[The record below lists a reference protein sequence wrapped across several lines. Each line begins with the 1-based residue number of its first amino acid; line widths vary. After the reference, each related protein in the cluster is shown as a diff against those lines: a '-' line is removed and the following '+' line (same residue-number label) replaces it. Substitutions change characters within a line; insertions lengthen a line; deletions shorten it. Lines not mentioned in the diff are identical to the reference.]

1 MPGLARIAFAISVAA
16 HLPAAARAQSQ
27 PVQWPS
33 QGVRILVPVSA
44 GSSTDVLMRAISDRL
59 GRIWPHP
66 IIVENRPGL
75 AGVSAAAKSPPD
87 GHTMIIVSNGHSAIG
102 VLNKSLSF
110 DPVNDFTGVAQVAAV
125 PMLMVA
131 PPTMPVANLRDWLE
145 VAKAKPGEL
154 NIASAGPGT
163 SSNIVA
169 ELFKHHAGI
178 KTVTIQFRGAPEA
191 HLSVMRGDSHAYFT
205 SVPQGL
211 EYIRTNRERALGVSA
226 DKRIAALPELPTIH
240 EAGLTGFTQGA
251 WYGLLAPAATPRA
264 VVERINRDVS
274 AVVTSP
280 EMAIHFEKEGILPVT
295 TSAEAFDGL
304 MRTETERVGR
314 IFRELGIGQQ

>member
-1 MPGLARIAFAISVAA
+1 MPAVALTMLVHLASLFAPMLALA
-16 HLPAAARAQSQ
+16 QTTPATWPAQS
-27 PVQWPS
+27 VK
-33 QGVRILVPVSA
+33 ILVPVSA
-44 GSSTDVLMRAISDRL
+44 GSSTDILMRAISDRL
-59 GRIWPHP
+59 ARVWPHA

-87 GHTMIIVSNGHSAIG
+87 GHTMIIVSNGHTAIG

-110 DPVNDFTGVAQVAAV
+110 DPVNDFVGVAQVAAV

-131 PPTMPVANLRDWLE
+131 PTTMPVANLTDWL
-145 VAKAKPGEL
+145 AHARKRPGEL

-178 KTVTIQFRGAPEA
+178 KTVTLHFRGAPEA

-211 EYIRTNRERALGVSA
+211 EYIKSNRERGLGVSA
-226 DKRIAALPELPTIH
+226 ERRIAALPDLPTID
-240 EAGLTGFTQGA
+240 EAGLPGFTQGA
-251 WYGLLAPAATPRA
+251 WYGLLAPVATPRTI
-264 VVERINRDVS
+264 VEQINRDVS
-274 AVVTSP
+274 AVVTSA
-280 EMAIHFEKEGILPVT
+280 EMASHFEKEGVLPVT
-295 TSAEAFDGL
+295 ASAAVFDRL
-304 MRTETERVGR
+304 MRDETVRVAR
-314 IFRELGIGQQ
+314 IFKELGLGQQ

>member
-1 MPGLARIAFAISVAA
+1 MPAVALLLLLAGLFAPAVAVA
-16 HLPAAARAQSQ
+16 QSTPAAWPTQS
-27 PVQWPS
+27 VK
-33 QGVRILVPVSA
+33 ILVPVSA
-44 GSSTDVLMRAISDRL
+44 GSSTDILMRAISDRL
-59 GRIWPHP
+59 ARMWPHP

-87 GHTMIIVSNGHSAIG
+87 GHTMIIVSNGHTAIG

-110 DPVNDFTGVAQVAAV
+110 DPVNDFVGVAQVAAV

-131 PPTMPVANLRDWLE
+131 PMTMPVANLVEWLG
-145 VAKAKPGEL
+145 VARARPGEL

-178 KTVTIQFRGAPEA
+178 KAVTLHFRGAPEA

-211 EYIRTNRERALGVSA
+211 EYIRSNRERGLGVSA
-226 DKRIAALPELPTIH
+226 QQRIAALPDLPTVH
-240 EAGLTGFTQGA
+240 EAGLPGFTQGA
-251 WYGLLAPAATPRA
+251 WYGLLAPVATPRA
-264 VVERINRDVS
+264 VIEQINRDVS
-274 AVVTSP
+274 AVVTSA
-280 EMAIHFEKEGILPVT
+280 EMASHFEKEGVLPVT
-295 TSAEAFDGL
+295 ASAAAFDKL
-304 MRTETERVGR
+304 MRDETDRVGR
-314 IFRELGIGQQ
+314 IFKELGLGQQ

>member
-1 MPGLARIAFAISVAA
+1 MPAVAFPVLAVLASLLATLSASA
-16 HLPAAARAQSQ
+16 QPTPAAWPTQS
-27 PVQWPS
+27 VK
-33 QGVRILVPVSA
+33 ILVPVSA
-44 GSSTDVLMRAISDRL
+44 GSSTDILMRAISDRL
-59 GRIWPHP
+59 GRVWPHP

-87 GHTMIIVSNGHSAIG
+87 GHTMIIVSNGHTAIG

-110 DPVNDFTGVAQVAAV
+110 DPVNDFVGVAQVAAV

-131 PPTMPVANLRDWLE
+131 PPTMPVANLTEWL
-145 VAKAKPGEL
+145 AAARAKPGEL

-169 ELFKHHAGI
+169 ELFKHHARI
-178 KTVTIQFRGAPEA
+178 KAATLHFRGAPEA

-211 EYIRTNRERALGVSA
+211 EYIKSNRERGLGVSA
-226 DKRIAALPELPTIH
+226 ERRIAALPELPTIQ
-240 EAGLTGFTQGA
+240 EAGLQGFTQGA

-264 VVERINRDVS
+264 VVEQINRDISGVVS
-274 AVVTSP
+274 SA
-280 EMAIHFEKEGILPVT
+280 EMASHFEKEGVLPVT
-295 TSAEAFDGL
+295 TSAATFDKL
-304 MRTETERVGR
+304 MRDETDRVGR
-314 IFRELGIGQQ
+314 IFKELGLGQH